1 MPRLGSRVQV
11 PSPAPFF
18 MLAIIS
24 GSGNLPA
31 IVQGILLNRGENVLM
46 IDIFGN
52 EKISAPNNVL
62 YRMNI
67 GQIGKILK
75 LLGQHKIDELLFIGG
90 LSRPSFR
97 NLHFDLTGLYWYF
110 RIYKNMKKG
119 DNNLLTTI
127 LNMLRKRGFKI
138 RSIPDT
144 APELLAGLDDS
155 CLPLSKQNLKDIE
168 IGAKILNDLSKHDIG
183 QAIVIQNGLVLGIEA
198 IEGTDNLLRR
208 VKSLKRDTK
217 TGGVLVKLPKVNQT
231 DLADLPTIGP
241 DTILNAK
248 DAALDGIAIK
258 ANKTIIV
265 DRQQT
270 MELAKKFNIFIKV
283 IN

>member
-1 MPRLGSRVQV
+1 
-11 PSPAPFF
+11 
-18 MLAIIS
+18 
-24 GSGNLPA
+24 
-31 IVQGILLNRGENVLM
+31 
-46 IDIFGN
+46 
-52 EKISAPNNVL
+52 
-62 YRMNI
+62 
-67 GQIGKILK
+67 
-75 LLGQHKIDELLFIGG
+75 
-90 LSRPSFR
+90 
-97 NLHFDLTGLYWYF
+97 
-110 RIYKNMKKG
+110 MKKG

-144 APELLAGLDDS
+144 APELLARLDDS
-155 CLPLSKQNLKDIE
+155 FMPLSKQNLKDIE
-168 IGAKILNDLSKHDIG
+168 IGEKILNDLSKHDIG